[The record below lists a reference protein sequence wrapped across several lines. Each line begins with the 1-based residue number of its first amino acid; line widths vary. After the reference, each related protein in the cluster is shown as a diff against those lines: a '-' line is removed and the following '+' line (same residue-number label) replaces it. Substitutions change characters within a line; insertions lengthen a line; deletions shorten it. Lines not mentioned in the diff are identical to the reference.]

1 MSGDADAKA
10 NQQKDDKVNDGGGV
24 LAALVNKFFFREEQ
38 GRQGRQ
44 PWQDRPCRK

>member
-24 LAALVNKFFFREEQ
+24 LAALVNKFFFAKSKA
-38 GRQGRQ
+38 GKGVSLGK
-44 PWQDRPCRK
+44 DRPCRK